1 MAGHTVGQV
10 EVSEPAVCIHRQ
22 DEVLLS
28 KLVAPTPQN
37 GRRPRGFGSLLPGSG
52 MG

>member
-1 MAGHTVGQV
+1 MAGHGAGQV
-10 EVSEPAVCIHRQ
+10 EVSELAVCIHRQ

-37 GRRPRGFGSLLPGSG
+37 EHRPRGFGSLLPGSG
-52 MG
+52 VG